1 VYGVKQ
7 VAEIML
13 PDSLMPLGESA
24 GVGKPA
30 VNTGLGNG
38 GGLEF
43 WRFMIAVAAFTGCWT
58 ALGNED
64 ILQLT
69 SYATSDRIRFEC
81 PIVLNVSVTN

>member
-13 PDSLMPLGESA
+13 PDSLTPLGESA
-24 GVGKPA
+24 GEGNPTLFA
-30 VNTGLGNG
+30 VDTGLDNG

-43 WRFMIAVAAFTGCWT
+43 WCCMIAVAAFTGCWT

-69 SYATSDRIRFEC
+69 SYATSDRIRFEYSGA
-81 PIVLNVSVTN
+81 L